1 MEKERLRNMLMSSL
15 EDMYN
20 MEALACLLEFL
31 QGEIHILQ
39 YLAMHQT
46 EEINPS
52 LLSDVIHVSRPRI
65 TTSLATLRKKGLV
78 EMEPSQTDR
87 RRVTVRISPAGLAFI
102 KEKRQVV
109 ERYFDILLTG
119 LGEETSLELIR
130 LIQLCTNIM
139 EDKQV

>member
-52 LLSDVIHVSRPRI
+52 LLSNVIHVSRPRI

-102 KEKRQVV
+102 NEKRQVV

>member
-52 LLSDVIHVSRPRI
+52 LLSNVIHVSRPRI

-102 KEKRQVV
+102 NEKRQVV

-139 EDKQV
+139 EDKQI

>member
-102 KEKRQVV
+102 NEKRQVV

-139 EDKQV
+139 EDKQI

>member
-102 KEKRQVV
+102 NEKRQVV